1 MQTPSKTPSHFS
13 QNFIISLHLFL
24 YGSIMNTTYTQLL
37 GQLESLGFSSLEAKI
52 YMALLAA
59 GKMSAYQLAKKI
71 DISRPSIYNAIEHMV
86 GKGMIDYVPEKTPL
100 YVAKEPSL
108 LFCKL
113 KQNMERSLDSSHM
126 PSRFMMAEYEST
138 SLVAGVSS
146 RFDEWKGVV
155 NNPPLN
161 VSIICEHIHND
172 IYMLNWRNI
181 YGKVLYEQNKIGS
194 QFEAN
199 NTLKDRRTL

>member
-59 GKMSAYQLAKKI
+59 GKMSAYQLAK
-71 DISRPSIYNAIEHMV
+71 
-86 GKGMIDYVPEKTPL
+86 
-100 YVAKEPSL
+100 EPSL

-126 PSRFMMAEYEST
+126 PSRFMMVEYEST

-155 NNPPLN
+155 NNTPLN